1 MIQFEGKV
9 CTIHFV
15 RHGQS
20 EANIADV
27 SAGGESPLSGKGRA
41 QADALGAWLKQRNV
55 HVDGIF
61 SSTMVRAQQTADRIA
76 EQIGVSEASI
86 IRDARLS
93 ELNRGPTWL
102 GKHRREIITP
112 DVERALRLE
121 GMDFRTPGGES
132 FHDAAGRM
140 IRWLIA
146 TFDDHV
152 QPGVPATFLAVTH
165 GNALRALVQRL
176 LNIDP
181 RVAFLM
187 QIWNT
192 SITSFTHTERGWRLD
207 RLNAT
212 PHLDSGLTSK
222 SRTDES

>member
-1 MIQFEGKV
+1 MIQFGEKT
-9 CTIHFV
+9 CTFHFV

-27 SAGGESPLSGKGRA
+27 SAGGASPLSQKGRA
-41 QADALGAWLKQRNV
+41 QVEALGRWLKQHDVRI
-55 HVDGIF
+55 DGMF
-61 SSTMVRAQQTADRIA
+61 SSTMVRACQTADGIA
-76 EQIGVSEASI
+76 EQMLFPEASI

-93 ELNRGPTWL
+93 ELDRGPTWL
-102 GKHRREIITP
+102 GKHRRDILTP
-112 DVERALRLE
+112 EVERALQLE

-132 FHDAAGRM
+132 FHDTAGRM

-152 QPGVPATFLAVTH
+152 QVQTHSTFLVVTH
-165 GNALRALVQRL
+165 GNALRALLQRL

-181 RVAFLM
+181 RTAFLM

-192 SITSFTHTERGWRLD
+192 SITSLTHTERGWRLD

-222 SRTDES
+222 SRTDGA